1 MQVVSSYGV
10 HIRDSYEALKR
21 TADLFSYAVAC
32 LVQTALANWNSLSDT
47 DSSFARLRMMEC
59 MVHSANG
66 FSSSDSFDQKFPKF
80 PSY

>member
-21 TADLFSYAVAC
+21 TADLFSHAVAC

-47 DSSFARLRMMEC
+47 DGSHFESSRRKLGTLKSRYSEYRLNC
-59 MVHSANG
+59 IL
-66 FSSSDSFDQKFPKF
+66 
-80 PSY
+80 

>member
-10 HIRDSYEALKR
+10 HIRDSYDALKR

-32 LVQTALANWNSLSDT
+32 LVQTALANWSSLSDT

-66 FSSSDSFDQKFPKF
+66 FSSSDSFDQKFL
-80 PSY
+80 